1 MWSGR
6 RQLCRA
12 QRIVASAARWGAREG
27 KSSFF
32 QASIC
37 SRRKETRMKL
47 LYRRCAGID
56 VHQKSVSV
64 CVRRRVKGQPNVE
77 REEAVFG
84 TFTQDL
90 ERLGQ
95 WLKERKVTQV
105 AMESTGVYW
114 IPVWNILEESALELK
129 LVNPATADVRGS
141 RRRHTEGGV
150 RDPVEP
156 VTLHP
161 IKNLTRSPRFPPV
174 ASGVTPSSSAG

>member
-37 SRRKETRMKL
+37 SR
-47 LYRRCAGID
+47 RRCAGID

-105 AMESTGVYW
+105 AMES
-114 IPVWNILEESALELK
+114 
-129 LVNPATADVRGS
+129 
-141 RRRHTEGGV
+141 
-150 RDPVEP
+150 
-156 VTLHP
+156 
-161 IKNLTRSPRFPPV
+161 
-174 ASGVTPSSSAG
+174 